1 MGRWAA
7 NGTYVDNTVDVADIQ
22 SSGLVPTEEQAKY
35 TPQDKIL
42 NGVTVI
48 AGGSTNFTANAVYMD
63 GFNTLGVGVLADAS
77 HSWVLNVL
85 PSADGSTVIISPA
98 FITQTSTSTTKGGV
112 GTCGLMFAVIQITNN
127 DAATR
132 TYNAW
137 ARRMNL

>member
-35 TPQDKIL
+35 TPQEKTL
-42 NGVTVI
+42 NAVTVT
-48 AGGSTNFTANAVYMD
+48 AGGATNFTSNIVTMD
-63 GFNTLGVGVLADAS
+63 GFNTLGVGLTADIS
-77 HSWVLNVL
+77 HSWNLNVYSS
-85 PSADGSTVIISPA
+85 PDGTTLISPA
-98 FITQTSTSTTKGGV
+98 FITQSSTSTTKGGS
-112 GTCGLMFAVIQITNN
+112 GTCPLNFAVIQIVNN

-137 ARRMNL
+137 SRKLNL